1 MRSTSRF
8 SAFFFAAVALAASAC
23 SFARDG
29 LAYAVL
35 SVKRWFKEV
44 ATARLV
50 LAAPRKQDAA
60 RPVELVQA
68 RMYLQRLVKR
78 DGLRYAEVWRMC
90 PLT

>member
-8 SAFFFAAVALAASAC
+8 SAFFLAACALAASTC

-29 LAYAVL
+29 LAYAIL
-35 SVKRWFKEV
+35 SVKRWVCEL
-44 ATARLV
+44 ATDRGVLV
-50 LAAPRKQDAA
+50 TPKLPDPE

-78 DGLRYAEVWRMC
+78 GGLRYAEAWRMC